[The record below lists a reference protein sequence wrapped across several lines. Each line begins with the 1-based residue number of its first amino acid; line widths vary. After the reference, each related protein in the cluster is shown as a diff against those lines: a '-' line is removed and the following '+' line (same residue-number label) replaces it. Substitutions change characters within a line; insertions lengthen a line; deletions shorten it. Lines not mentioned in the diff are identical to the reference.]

1 MEITQEDRLKML
13 DDIKTNLGFV
23 EREDDEFTIKEIA
36 ECFKMDAVNTVAFL
50 DREKIKYERRK
61 ALANNRR
68 QYVYRVIIKE

>member
-36 ECFKMDAVNTVAFL
+36 ECFNIAPTGVVTFL
-50 DREKIKYERRK
+50 DSNEVKYERRK

-68 QYVYRVIIKE
+68 QFVYKFIV